1 MRILCLTCAL
11 MQFIFLMGCSGFS
24 DLSGSS
30 GISGYSRPF
39 TTGIEHTIYDGPANF
54 KVTIVNKSNDKLAII
69 LWDNRGDWYRYGD
82 HKDKNTIELIVD
94 NRSKNI
100 TLDGK
105 QIPYFTEGLWI
116 CDNGMLTRKD
126 WYCRT
131 SELRETAW
139 RPLMIRGVRS
149 QGSTRS
155 LWKME
160 NAQSVASEIYR
171 RFHT

>member
-1 MRILCLTCAL
+1 
-11 MQFIFLMGCSGFS
+11 MGCSGFS

-69 LWDNRGDWYRYGD
+69 LCVKGEWYKSGAHED
-82 HKDKNTIELIVD
+82 KDAIKLIVD

-105 QIPYFTEGLWI
+105 QIPYFTEGSWI
-116 CDNGMLTRKD
+116 YDNGMLTRKD
-126 WYCRT
+126 
-131 SELRETAW
+131 
-139 RPLMIRGVRS
+139 
-149 QGSTRS
+149 
-155 LWKME
+155 
-160 NAQSVASEIYR
+160 
-171 RFHT
+171 